1 MNPFTLFFARLVELL
16 GAEKAAQ
23 LVREFAGQPLQF
35 PVTGHNDTTGRDDF
49 GFPASVPVLGQGY
62 KPRLHTPLTE
72 AEAQEI
78 SHRLLATVRK
88 CYAPI
93 QIEPLPAAETPETD
107 ANCIAHPDQCTAPLH
122 TPAAVQPSSE
132 QEPHTPLAVQPVS
145 PSVPQS
151 SLGS

>member
-1 MNPFTLFFARLVELL
+1 MSPFTLFFARLVELL

-88 CYAPI
+88 CYAPT
-93 QIEPLPAAETPETD
+93 QPATSLALENPAMDESCT
-107 ANCIAHPDQCTAPLH
+107 AHPDQCTAPLH
-122 TPAAVQPSSE
+122 TPVVAQPNSE
-132 QEPHTPLAVQPVS
+132 QEPHTRPVVQPVS
-145 PSVPQS
+145 LSAPQS
-151 SLGS
+151 IDRS